1 MSSLAALDPWRAEV
15 SKHRIAFALLAA
27 FVATHIATVS
37 GYWYKIIGIPTL
49 GWPQFN
55 GILLFGH
62 PTPEA
67 GVSATQQFWAGSV
80 YHLGTGICYGVLF
93 VFLIHPLLPIA
104 NTFAGN
110 MGKGLIWGGVLAT
123 LSALLWVPRNF
134 PEFDPGFFT
143 NNLGWKTVLGIYVW
157 HAVYGG
163 TLGALYNPLPLER
176 EARAA
181 GAGTSS

>member
-1 MSSLAALDPWRAEV
+1 MSNLSALDSWRADV
-15 SKHRIAFALLAA
+15 SRHRIAFALLAG

-37 GYWYKIIGIPTL
+37 GYWYKIIGIPVL

-55 GILLFGH
+55 GILLLGH
-62 PTPEA
+62 PGSSDDGA
-67 GVSATQQFWAGSV
+67 QQFWAGTV
-80 YHLGTGICYGVLF
+80 YHLATGISYAVLF
-93 VFLIHPLLPIA
+93 VFLVHPLLPMA

-110 MGKGLIWGGVLAT
+110 IGKGLAWGAILAT

-157 HAVYGG
+157 HAVYGV
-163 TLGALYNPLPLER
+163 TLGSLYNPLPADAER
-176 EARAA
+176 KSPA
-181 GAGTSS
+181 GAEGA